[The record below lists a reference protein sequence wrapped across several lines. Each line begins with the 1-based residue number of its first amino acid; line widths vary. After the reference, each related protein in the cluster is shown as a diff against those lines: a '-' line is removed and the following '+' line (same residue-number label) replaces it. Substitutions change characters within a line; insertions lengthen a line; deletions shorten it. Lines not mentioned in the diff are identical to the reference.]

1 MCYLFVGKSL
11 YIQRLYEKLEGTV
24 TMGTTF
30 RKCIRLIE
38 PKVDEH
44 IILQSM
50 FETPESK
57 EHKVFHFDVTS
68 SVRILG
74 IVKILKM
81 FIFFCFMC
89 FICLLFMLFRYRK
102 DCMNFCSNCSSCVT
116 WPIRM
121 G

>member
-68 SVRILG
+68 SVNIPS
-74 IVKILKM
+74 INKILKIVYVFLCQVYM
-81 FIFFCFMC
+81 RAF
-89 FICLLFMLFRYRK
+89 
-102 DCMNFCSNCSSCVT
+102 
-116 WPIRM
+116 
-121 G
+121 